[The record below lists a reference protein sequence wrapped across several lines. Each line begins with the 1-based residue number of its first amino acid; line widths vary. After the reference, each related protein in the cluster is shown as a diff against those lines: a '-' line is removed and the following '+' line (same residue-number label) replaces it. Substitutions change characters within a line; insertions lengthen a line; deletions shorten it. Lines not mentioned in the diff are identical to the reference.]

1 MFNSSRSFLV
11 PEVTTIRNL
20 QNTKLNLNKNYFIT
34 SKMNHSKIDLF
45 PVSRTETVETINA
58 RVTMSFDS
66 YTSNVA
72 ITDGT
77 NTLNIRIDQDKM
89 MRAFL
94 YSLGNI
100 RCKYDDA
107 KREFMTKVLEESTK
121 QLVNATTS
129 GSPERE
135 RLESFLANSFSN
147 KDQEVNN

>member
-1 MFNSSRSFLV
+1 
-11 PEVTTIRNL
+11 
-20 QNTKLNLNKNYFIT
+20 
-34 SKMNHSKIDLF
+34 MNHSKIDLF
-45 PVSRTETVETINA
+45 PVKRTEEIETA
-58 RVTMSFDS
+58 QAKVVMSFDS

-77 NTLNIRIDQDKM
+77 NTLNIRIDQNKM
-89 MRAFL
+89 MQAFL

-107 KREFMTKVLEESTK
+107 KREFMSKVLEEATK

-147 KDQEVNN
+147 KDQEINN

>member
-1 MFNSSRSFLV
+1 
-11 PEVTTIRNL
+11 
-20 QNTKLNLNKNYFIT
+20 
-34 SKMNHSKIDLF
+34 MNISKIDLF
-45 PVSRTETVETINA
+45 PVSRTEQIETA
-58 RVTMSFDS
+58 QASVTMNFDS

-77 NTLNIRIDQDKM
+77 NTLNIRIDQEKM

-147 KDQEVNN
+147 KETANND

>member
-1 MFNSSRSFLV
+1 
-11 PEVTTIRNL
+11 
-20 QNTKLNLNKNYFIT
+20 
-34 SKMNHSKIDLF
+34 MNHSKIDLF
-45 PVSRTETVETINA
+45 PVSRTETVETA
-58 RVTMSFDS
+58 TASVTMSFDS

-107 KREFMTKVLEESTK
+107 KREFMQKVLEESTK
-121 QLVNATTS
+121 QLVNATTL

-147 KDQEVNN
+147 KETSNND

>member
-1 MFNSSRSFLV
+1 
-11 PEVTTIRNL
+11 
-20 QNTKLNLNKNYFIT
+20 
-34 SKMNHSKIDLF
+34 MNNSKIDLF
-45 PVSRTETVETINA
+45 PVSRTETVETA
-58 RVTMSFDS
+58 QASVSMSFDS

-72 ITDGT
+72 ISDGT

-107 KREFMTKVLEESTK
+107 KREFMQKVLEESTK

-135 RLESFLANSFSN
+135 RLETFLANSFSN
-147 KDQEVNN
+147 KEISDNA

>member
-1 MFNSSRSFLV
+1 
-11 PEVTTIRNL
+11 
-20 QNTKLNLNKNYFIT
+20 
-34 SKMNHSKIDLF
+34 MNHSKIDLF
-45 PVSRTETVETINA
+45 PVKRTEEIETA
-58 RVTMSFDS
+58 QASVVMSFDS

-72 ITDGT
+72 ISDGT
-77 NTLNIRIDQDKM
+77 NTLNIRIDQEKM

-107 KREFMTKVLEESTK
+107 KREFMQKVLEEATK

-135 RLESFLANSFSN
+135 RLESFLANSFAN
-147 KDQEVNN
+147 KKEEVNN

>member
-1 MFNSSRSFLV
+1 
-11 PEVTTIRNL
+11 
-20 QNTKLNLNKNYFIT
+20 
-34 SKMNHSKIDLF
+34 MNHSKIDLF
-45 PVSRTETVETINA
+45 PVKRTEEIETTHA
-58 RVTMSFDS
+58 SVVMSFDS

-77 NTLNIRIDQDKM
+77 NTLNIRIDQEKM

-100 RCKYDDA
+100 RCKYDEA
-107 KREFMTKVLEESTK
+107 KREFMQKVLEESTK

-135 RLESFLANSFSN
+135 RLETFLANSFSN
-147 KDQEVNN
+147 KQTSNNDHQEVNN

>member
-1 MFNSSRSFLV
+1 
-11 PEVTTIRNL
+11 
-20 QNTKLNLNKNYFIT
+20 
-34 SKMNHSKIDLF
+34 MNISKIDLF
-45 PVSRTETVETINA
+45 PVKRTEEIETTHA
-58 RVTMSFDS
+58 GVSMSFDS

-77 NTLNIRIDQDKM
+77 NTLNIRIDQEKM

-107 KREFMTKVLEESTK
+107 KREFMQKVLEESTK

-135 RLESFLANSFSN
+135 RLESFLASSFSN
-147 KDQEVNN
+147 KETSDNA

>member
-1 MFNSSRSFLV
+1 
-11 PEVTTIRNL
+11 
-20 QNTKLNLNKNYFIT
+20 
-34 SKMNHSKIDLF
+34 MNHSKIDLF
-45 PVSRTETVETINA
+45 PVKRTEEIETTHAN
-58 RVTMSFDS
+58 VVMSFDS

-147 KDQEVNN
+147 KETSDNA